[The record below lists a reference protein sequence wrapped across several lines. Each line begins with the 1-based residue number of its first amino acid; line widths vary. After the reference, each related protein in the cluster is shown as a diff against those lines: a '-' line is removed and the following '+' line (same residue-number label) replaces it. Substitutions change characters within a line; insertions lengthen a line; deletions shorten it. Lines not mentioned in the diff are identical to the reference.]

1 MARGR
6 PRGSGYDDRDRIA
19 AVTRL
24 MRLGLSR
31 RAAILRLFGPDQ
43 LRRLEMKMRVAAMV
57 GTTNDK
63 LEAIIRATMRG
74 MGASEEQAAGVRLV
88 QVDYYTVTE
97 LASMAER
104 AKELGHT
111 LVYRSV
117 PDPAP

>member
-6 PRGSGYDDRDRIA
+6 PRGSGYDDRERIT

-24 MRLGLSR
+24 MASGMSR
-31 RAAILRLFGPDQ
+31 RAAILSLFGPDQ
-43 LRRLEMKMRVAAMV
+43 LRRLEMKMRVAAMA

-74 MGASEEQAAGVRLV
+74 MGASEEQVSGARLV
-88 QVDYYTVTE
+88 QVGYYTVAE
-97 LASMAER
+97 LATMVER

-111 LVYRSV
+111 LVYRRV
-117 PDPAP
+117 PDPA